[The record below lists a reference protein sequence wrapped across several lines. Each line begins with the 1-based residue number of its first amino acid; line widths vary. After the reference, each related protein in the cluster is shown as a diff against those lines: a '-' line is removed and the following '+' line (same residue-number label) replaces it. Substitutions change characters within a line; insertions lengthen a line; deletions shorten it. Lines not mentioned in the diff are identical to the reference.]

1 MQATH
6 ILTISVRECYQVS
19 IVEVCK
25 PRSKFDMET
34 HRVKLPSGGILRV
47 RPDQL
52 SNIPGKYVGQ
62 VLVDGEEMSYFTGV
76 QF

>member
-6 ILTISVRECYQVS
+6 ILTISIRECYQVS

-25 PRSKFDMET
+25 PRSDYDLET
-34 HRVKLPSGGILRV
+34 VRVRLPSGGILRV

-52 SNIPGKYVGQ
+52 TRIAGRYVGQ
-62 VLVDGEEMSYFTGV
+62 VVEGEDEMSLFV
-76 QF
+76 NVVL